1 MEKESAE
8 FQAGEKYMIY
18 LANGQVFLGEAV
30 YSNSDH
36 VFLKD
41 ASMVNFEDIE
51 NLVRFGAIKK
61 AWFQGE
67 ISIKQHYVVTS
78 KVWEHLLPEA
88 APSLMK
94 TEAAGTTEAIEPAK
108 AE

>member
-18 LANGQVFLGEAV
+18 LANGQVYLGETV

-41 ASMVNFEDIE
+41 ASMVQFEDIE
-51 NLVRFGAIKK
+51 NLIRFGSIKK

-67 ISIKQHYVVTS
+67 VSLKQHYIVTS
-78 KVWEHLLPEA
+78 LVWPHLLPEK
-88 APSLMK
+88 APSLAK
-94 TEAAGTTEAIEPAK
+94 TSEEATEEAK
-108 AE
+108 